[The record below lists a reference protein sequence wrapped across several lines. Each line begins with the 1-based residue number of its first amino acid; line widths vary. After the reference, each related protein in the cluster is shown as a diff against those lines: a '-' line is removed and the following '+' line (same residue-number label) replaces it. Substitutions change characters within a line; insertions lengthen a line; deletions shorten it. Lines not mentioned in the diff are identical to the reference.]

1 MTDGTVFI
9 VDDEEPIRDSIALL
23 MRSVG
28 LPSQGY
34 ADAQSF
40 LAAYRPEEI
49 GCLVLDVRMPRMSGL
64 ELQQELNR
72 RGWTL
77 PVIIVTG
84 HGDVRMAVEAMR
96 EGALDFLQKP
106 FNDDELIRRVQKA
119 LEHDARHRQQSND
132 REGLLQRLASLTPR
146 EREVAQR
153 IVAGQAN
160 KVIALD
166 LQLSERTVE
175 LHRARVMQKMAA
187 RGVAQL
193 VQLWVLL
200 DSDAESPP
208 GRSPPH

>member
-28 LPSQGY
+28 LRSQGY
-34 ADAQSF
+34 ADAQAF

-49 GCLVLDVRMPRMSGL
+49 GCLVLDVRMPRMGGL

-96 EGALDFLQKP
+96 EGALEFLQKP

-119 LEHDARHRQQSND
+119 LEHDARHRRQQSGD

-200 DSDAESPP
+200 DTDTPP